1 MPNNAFK
8 EDRMKLL
15 LTVLLA
21 MSVCGCAILPVDG
34 KSGKAGG
41 GTTLV
46 CHKGKK
52 TMELPQEAV
61 RAHLDHG
68 DRLGA
73 C

>member
-1 MPNNAFK
+1 
-8 EDRMKLL
+8 MKPFLA
-15 LTVLLA
+15 VVLA
-21 MSVCGCAILPVDG
+21 MFVSGCAIVPVG
-34 KSGKAGG
+34 SKSGKAGG

-52 TMELPQEAV
+52 TLELPQDAV

-68 DRLGA
+68 DQLGP

>member
-1 MPNNAFK
+1 
-8 EDRMKLL
+8 MKLL

-21 MSVCGCAILPVDG
+21 ALVCGCVIVPVDG

-52 TMELPQEAV
+52 TLELPQDAV
-61 RAHLDHG
+61 RAHLNHG
-68 DRLGA
+68 DYLGP